1 MHHAVNSRI
10 AREHI
15 IAAEVI
21 ESERRRARQRA
32 IRRRALRSEEPRRRG
47 DPSQWRA
54 GSSRRR
60 WPLD

>member
-15 IAAEVI
+15 IAAEVM
-21 ESERRRARQRA
+21 ELERRRARQRA
-32 IRRRALRSEEPRRRG
+32 IRRRALCSEEPRGRD
-47 DPSQWRA
+47 DPSRSRA

-60 WPLD
+60 WSLD

>member
-21 ESERRRARQRA
+21 ELERRRARQRA
-32 IRRRALRSEEPRRRG
+32 IQRRALGWDE
-47 DPSQWRA
+47 
-54 GSSRRR
+54 SRRR
-60 WPLD
+60 DGPRSREQAGRREQRSPD